1 MVHENCRAPAKNL
14 QFNHMKLHADR
25 LEGVNAVFGHGP
37 GEISINKTVY
47 RHSVIVPWQGD
58 IRAWDV
64 TSFESLRAEHFQQVA
79 DIRPELVIFG
89 SGARIRFPAAALLR
103 PLIERGIG
111 VETMD
116 TGAACRTYNVLAAE
130 GRSVVLA
137 AVLTPVG

>member
-1 MVHENCRAPAKNL
+1 MVHENWRAPAENL

-37 GEISINKTVY
+37 GEISINNTVF
-47 RHSVIVPWQGD
+47 RHSVIVPWQGA
-58 IRAWDV
+58 ILPWDV
-64 TSFESLRAEHFQQVA
+64 AAFESLTAAHFQQVA
-79 DIRPELVIFG
+79 DLKPELVIFG

-116 TGAACRTYNVLAAE
+116 TGAACRTYNVLAGE
-130 GRSVVLA
+130 GRPVVLA
-137 AVLTPVG
+137 AVLTPAA